1 MGTAI
6 STDLACALDPSLMAR
21 RAGVTLDD
29 WQRNAARS
37 TARQVLLNCSRQSG
51 KSLTVAIIIVHM
63 AMYRPG
69 SLILILSHAL
79 RQAGELFRKCV
90 EVYAALGKPVPLDVE
105 NKLSLET
112 VTGSRIVQLPDKE
125 GNVRSFSNV
134 GLLVLEEAGEISE
147 SLYYTVRPMLAVSQG
162 RIIMLGTPKGK
173 RGVFFKEWTEG
184 GDEWERYMVTAY
196 ECPRID
202 RQWLEAERRRVPDWW
217 FRQEYLCEFLETLD
231 SVFRYEDI
239 QRAVSDETVTPL
251 FG

>member
-1 MGTAI
+1 MLIDIA
-6 STDLACALDPSLMAR
+6 SDLACALDPALMAS
-21 RAGVTLDD
+21 RAGFTLDD
-29 WQRNAARS
+29 WQRDAARS
-37 TARQVLLNCSRQSG
+37 TRKQILLNCSRQSG
-51 KSLTVAIIIVHM
+51 KSQAVAIIIVHM
-63 AMYRPG
+63 AMYYPG

-79 RQAGELFRKCV
+79 RQAGELFRKCL
-90 EVYAALGKPVPLDVE
+90 EVYEALGKPVPLDVE

-147 SLYYTVRPMLAVSQG
+147 TLYYTVRPMLAVSQG

-173 RGVFFKEWTEG
+173 RGIFHQEWTEG
-184 GDEWERYMVTAY
+184 GDDWQQFEITAY
-196 ECPRID
+196 QCPRID
-202 RQWLEAERRRVPDWW
+202 PAWLEAERRRVPDWW
-217 FRQEYLCEFLETLD
+217 FRQEYLCEFLDTVD

-239 QRAVSDETVTPL
+239 QRAVSDQTVTPL